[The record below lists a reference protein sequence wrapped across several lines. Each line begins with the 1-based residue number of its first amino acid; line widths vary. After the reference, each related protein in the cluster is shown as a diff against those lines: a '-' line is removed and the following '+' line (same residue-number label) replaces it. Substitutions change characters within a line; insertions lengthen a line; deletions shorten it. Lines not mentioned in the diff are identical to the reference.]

1 MLSKDAS
8 PKALRRLFRRRQ
20 VADLDDLFEALD
32 TRSRMSVFRRLTD
45 VGYLSSYSHRGRYYT
60 LADIPDFDEDGLWRY
75 QAIGFS
81 RFGTIKETVARRVEE
96 VEAGSTHS
104 ELEALL
110 RIKVHDTLLELV
122 QAGRIRRE
130 RAGGAYLYV
139 SADPE
144 RGAQQLALRHQ
155 LLLLQDAQA
164 PKLPA
169 REVVLLVLVEALHAS
184 EGLASAS
191 IVARRLLARGEVVTP
206 EQVALVYAH
215 FGLAPG
221 KKTAAPP

>member
-32 TRSRMSVFRRLTD
+32 TRSRMSVFRRLRD

-81 RFGTIKETVARRVEE
+81 RFGTIKETITRRVEGA
-96 VEAGSTHS
+96 EAGSTHS

-110 RIKVHDTLLELV
+110 QVKVHDSLLELV
-122 QAGRIRRE
+122 QAERIGRE
-130 RAGGAYLYV
+130 RVGGAYVYI
-139 SADPE
+139 SADPD
-144 RGAQQLALRHQ
+144 RRAQQLALRHQ
-155 LLLLQDAQA
+155 QFAQGA
-164 PKLPA
+164 RVRTLPA
-169 REVVLLVLVEALHAS
+169 REAVLMVLVEALHAS
-184 EGLASAS
+184 EGLASATV
-191 IVARRLLARGEVVTP
+191 VARRLVARGEGVTA
-206 EQVALVYAH
+206 EQVARVYAH
-215 FGLAPG
+215 FGLEPG
-221 KKTAAPP
+221 KKTAQPP